1 MSKTPC
7 MSNIPFVEKY
17 RPTTLNDIV
26 LDISNKEIFNNMVN
40 KRIYPNLLM
49 YGPPGT
55 GKTTTIINFVNSI
68 QTNTKSLVL
77 HLNASDERGIDTIRN
92 QIAKFAVSKP
102 LFTKGTKFII
112 LDEVDYM
119 TKSAQLALK
128 HLIQQYHDSAVFCL
142 ICNYISKIEDVLKSE
157 FIELKFNMLPKDKIV
172 VFLKHVV
179 TSENLVVSD
188 DHLQQIQELFQN
200 DIRSMLNYLQLNYRD
215 YCSNS
220 NGGNDGNVNN
230 NSVNMINSD
239 NAREVLISLH
249 NLSLKERHEF
259 LLRMS
264 LKYNITPKTLCIKIF
279 NILIDEERITQ
290 LALLRNFELVFHE
303 DQYNIFELDYFIS
316 LLDLV

>member
-40 KRIYPNLLM
+40 KCIYPNLLM

-68 QTNTKSLVL
+68 QPNTKSLVL

-102 LFTKGTKFII
+102 LFAKGTKFII

-172 VFLKHVV
+172 GFLKHVV
-179 TSENLVVSD
+179 MSESLIVSD

-215 YCSNS
+215 YC
-220 NGGNDGNVNN
+220 GNN

-239 NAREVLISLH
+239 NVREVLTTLH
-249 NLSLKERHEF
+249 NLPLRERREF

-279 NILIDEERITQ
+279 NVLIDEERIIH
-290 LALLRNFELVFHE
+290 LALLRNFELIFHE

-316 LLDLV
+316 LVDLV